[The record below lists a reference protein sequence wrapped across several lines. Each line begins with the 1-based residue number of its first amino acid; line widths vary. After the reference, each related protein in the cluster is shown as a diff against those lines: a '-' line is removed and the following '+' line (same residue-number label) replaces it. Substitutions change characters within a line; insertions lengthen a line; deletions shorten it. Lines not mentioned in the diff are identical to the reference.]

1 MKDVKATEE
10 AFTHP
15 KKSKKAPENMKF
27 ILFFFCL
34 GDPGSV
40 PESMQIRID
49 NTFYNYQE
57 LEELRRRFRTDKE
70 DLIIQRTKIDQMSVY
85 IFLLQLRANTECT
98 CRIGMSL
105 HVWVK
110 AGNIY
115 FSTFFQSSVQL

>member
-1 MKDVKATEE
+1 
-10 AFTHP
+10 
-15 KKSKKAPENMKF
+15 
-27 ILFFFCL
+27 
-34 GDPGSV
+34 
-40 PESMQIRID
+40 MQIRIH

-85 IFLLQLRANTECT
+85 IYFSTTAYSKY

-115 FSTFFQSSVQL
+115 FSTFL